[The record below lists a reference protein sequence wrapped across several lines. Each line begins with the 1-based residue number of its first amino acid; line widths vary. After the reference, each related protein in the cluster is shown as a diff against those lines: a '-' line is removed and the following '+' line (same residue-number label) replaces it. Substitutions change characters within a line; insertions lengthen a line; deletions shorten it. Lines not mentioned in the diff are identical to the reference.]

1 MAPIAPAMPPSL
13 ATVVPPMA
21 GAPVAVPR
29 AGGRTWYCRWCG
41 MESEAS
47 DKCSWCRKDLRNLPS
62 SGQQGRGPIISGRPT
77 GKQKPAGKGKGQ
89 QPQPQAVPTPAP
101 ASPPPPAPVPKASQ
115 PAQPQPPK
123 QQQPKPKS
131 ADVGI
136 PEMTRVQTTKSK
148 YYQDQVVDQVSG
160 TQYDADTGEVAGKPV
175 VTVEGMAEEERG
187 QLVRSITLYS
197 GALAAAVIVGTLLT
211 HFMPSWYLLF
221 LALVTFAAGMA
232 LPLFGVAQYGE
243 DDSTD
248 VGWFV
253 GFAGIGGPF
262 VGGIAYG
269 VLGLIKGDANPALAG
284 IFIVSLLARI
294 PLDMAK
300 GTPIGAS
307 LNGLMPFT
315 DPTNAIHWAAQLM
328 TFLGLVGWYFAGMFH
343 KLDE

>member
-1 MAPIAPAMPPSL
+1 
-13 ATVVPPMA
+13 
-21 GAPVAVPR
+21 
-29 AGGRTWYCRWCG
+29 

-89 QPQPQAVPTPAP
+89 QQPAQPAPTPAP
-101 ASPPPPAPVPKASQ
+101 TPPVPQPAPAPKAAQ
-115 PAQPQPPK
+115 PAQPKPQAPKPP
-123 QQQPKPKS
+123 QQQAPTPKPKP

-175 VTVEGMAEEERG
+175 VTVEGMAEEERS

-197 GALAAAVIVGTLLT
+197 GALAATVIVGALLT
-211 HFMPSWYLLF
+211 HFMPGWYLLF
-221 LALVTFAAGMA
+221 LAMVTFAAGMA

-294 PLDMAK
+294 PLDMAV

-315 DPTNAIHWAAQLM
+315 DPTNAMHWAAQLM